1 MKRFVDLLGAF
12 LTALVLCILPARADA
27 MSGGVLVVGL
37 LGIVLTIA
45 VAAVAASLLIRAIA
59 RLRRQRRKEE
69 HRDDNA
75 DS

>member
-1 MKRFVDLLGAF
+1 MRRFVDLLGAV
-12 LTALVLCILPARADA
+12 LTALVLCILPARADV
-27 MSGGVLVVGL
+27 MPGPVIGFGL

-45 VAAVAASLLIRAIA
+45 VAAVAASLLIRAIS
-59 RLRRQRRKEE
+59 RLRRQRREEE